1 MCIRKWRFLIL
12 LICLTLA
19 ACNLPRDTIV
29 FPTST
34 PVNAVPT
41 DTSVAVVSLPT
52 GTSVFTTTLPLV
64 GGPQPSDTPTSIPPT
79 PLPTAT
85 LVPTLT
91 FTPTPR
97 PPNTSTPNPRPAVSA
112 AYLSTAP
119 TIDGPWDEWSTTQY
133 PLKYVVWKAS
143 EWTGPDDLQASY
155 RVGWDS
161 SYLYLA
167 VKIYDDVYAQHAT
180 GANLYLGDSLEL
192 LLSTNPYADSPSQGL
207 AAHDYQIGISPGYS
221 DLGDDTEAY
230 LWFPKGKEGSLS
242 SVPIGVE
249 KMDGGYRV
257 EFAVPWSVFG
267 VAPGRGQVYGF
278 AISVSD
284 NDKKDENLQQ
294 TMISSVSTRWLANPA
309 SWGLLTLK

>member
-1 MCIRKWRFLIL
+1 MCIRKWRFFIL
-12 LICLTLA
+12 LICLALA
-19 ACNLPRDTIV
+19 ACNLPRETIV
-29 FPTST
+29 FPS
-34 PVNAVPT
+34 A
-41 DTSVAVVSLPT
+41 TSVNPIPT
-52 GTSVFTTTLPLV
+52 ETSVFTTNLPIVEL
-64 GGPQPSDTPTSIPPT
+64 PQPTATPTSILPT

-85 LVPTLT
+85 LVPPTPLPTATLIPTIT

-97 PPNTSTPNPRPAVSA
+97 PANTSTPNPRPAVSA

-119 TIDGPWDEWSTTQY
+119 TLDGPWDDWSTTQF
-133 PLKYVVWKAS
+133 PLTYVVWKAS
-143 EWTGPDDLQASY
+143 DWTGPDDLQASY

-167 VKIYDDVYAQHAT
+167 VKVFDDVYAQHAT

-221 DLGDDTEAY
+221 ELGNDTEAY

-249 KMDGGYRV
+249 QMDGGYRI

>member
-1 MCIRKWRFLIL
+1 MRKRISRIFFLL
-12 LICLTLA
+12 FSLVLA
-19 ACNLPRDTIV
+19 ACNLPRSSIV

-34 PVNAVPT
+34 PLIPFPT
-41 DTSVAVVSLPT
+41 DTSVVAVPLPT
-52 GTSVFTTTLPLV
+52 ETSVFITSLPV
-64 GGPQPSDTPTSIPPT
+64 VEVPQPTATPTSVPPT

-85 LVPTLT
+85 LIPTLT

-119 TIDGPWDEWSTTQY
+119 QIDGPWDDWSTTQY
-133 PLKYVVWKAS
+133 PLNYIVWKAS
-143 EWTGPDDLQASY
+143 DWTGSDDLQASY

-167 VKIYDDVYAQHAT
+167 VKVFDDVYAQHAT

-192 LLSTNPYADSPSQGL
+192 LLSTNPYADSPSAGL
-207 AAHDYQIGISPGYS
+207 QAHDYQIGISPGYS

-230 LWFPKGKEGSLS
+230 LWFPRGKEGSLS

-249 KMDGGYRV
+249 AMDGGYRI

>member
-1 MCIRKWRFLIL
+1 VIAF
-12 LICLTLA
+12 
-19 ACNLPRDTIV
+19 
-29 FPTST
+29 
-34 PVNAVPT
+34 PT
-41 DTSVAVVSLPT
+41 DTSVAAVPLPT
-52 GTSVFTTTLPLV
+52 ETSVFTTNLPMV
-64 GGPQPSDTPTSIPPT
+64 EAPPPSATPTSIPPT
-79 PLPTAT
+79 PLPTET
-85 LVPTLT
+85 LIPTIT
-91 FTPTPR
+91 FTPAPR
-97 PPNTSTPNPRPAVSA
+97 PTNTPTPNPRPAVSA

-119 TIDGPWDEWSTTQY
+119 TIDGPWDDWSTTQY
-133 PLKYVVWKAS
+133 PLKYIVWKAS
-143 EWTGPDDLQASY
+143 DWTGPDDLQASY
-155 RVGWDS
+155 RVGWDG

-167 VKIYDDVYAQHAT
+167 VKVFDDVYAQHAT

-207 AAHDYQIGISPGYS
+207 TSYDFQIGISPGYS

-230 LWFPKGKEGSLS
+230 LWFPKAKEGSLS

-249 KMDGGYRV
+249 KMDGGYRI

-294 TMISSVSTRWLANPA
+294 TMISNVSTRWLANPA